1 MNAEAMREEML
12 RLTAFRSIAATIPAR
27 PITESPYARWVAREA
42 EALERER
49 QRLQAG
55 LHVRLDGLLVRD
67 ALVLLACGTV
77 SIAEWGRELG
87 VRGEAIWDL
96 SRRLSAAGLVEVE
109 GRFVALLGDT

>member
-55 LHVRLDGLLVRD
+55 LHVRLDAIPPPPLRYRCGIDTHRD
-67 ALVLLACGTV
+67 HATE
-77 SIAEWGRELG
+77 S
-87 VRGEAIWDL
+87 
-96 SRRLSAAGLVEVE
+96 SRRLVRLNEV
-109 GRFVALLGDT
+109 RHPHV